1 MDDHSP
7 YARASTGEESPRS
20 SAHDNDRRGFRS
32 KGTKPRRLASRVAVL
47 AAVAVFAS
55 MPVSAG
61 ASASP
66 ADALPS
72 ANSADANSEPEAS
85 LGTASVRLKIEQ
97 SEFELLPK
105 QKMFRHGHVRQD
117 QWAPTDN
124 YFGRVSITSNAA
136 DVPDVVYSMEGQPEQ
151 SSYQFCEYKR
161 DDCQDVEIGVGDTS
175 GHLYLHID
183 LGQAPLGYRHGVT
196 YVPDFPAQPV
206 ELAAAESGSAL
217 RVFREVLVKPSSRV
231 PDCSDY
237 EAATPQLFECL
248 TLGELLLDNP
258 PEVTAAVRDALPDLV
273 QDRANYNMIFAE
285 EFEGEKSLSPTGDCM
300 TGMAT
305 ILENF
310 NISLDPCTN
319 VDASAV
325 PVPCEEIENGYYYSA
340 ITSVCGSG
348 FGTQGKFSFKYGYI
362 EIKYEVPA
370 YNALGF
376 YANSAVV
383 GNRLPDLAHN
393 HRRYGIT
400 IDSIEDYLNYE
411 ESEIDL
417 IEYLPSSYQ
426 DISHQYYNILLSF
439 DGHDSVRT
447 NKDLYYCNPRSTDA
461 HAIVLRLRVCGQR
474 NQTIVVTKGLEWTPQ
489 GYITYYKADGD
500 YYNVDG
506 DSNTGDRPVALRRS
520 QIGISTGKT
529 RGWEHGNVCRDDV
542 GQWLV
547 PVDPDT
553 TDNDPVVFEQVA
565 VSHLPVFLGHSSWG
579 FPKSYHNKVRSKFK
593 IHYIRVFQPDNRYT
607 DMEPVYPP
615 LPVEKPVV
623 AVSDRPRCS

>member
-7 YARASTGEESPRS
+7 YACASTGEESPRG
-20 SAHDNDRRGFRS
+20 AHDNDRRGYWSR
-32 KGTKPRRLASRVAVL
+32 GTKPRRLASRVAVL
-47 AAVAVFAS
+47 ASVAALGL
-55 MPVSAG
+55 MPVPAGTSAR
-61 ASASP
+61 P
-66 ADALPS
+66 ADALL
-72 ANSADANSEPEAS
+72 SADSTDANPESEAS
-85 LGTASVRLKIEQ
+85 LGTASMRLKIEQ

-105 QKMFRHGHVRQD
+105 QKMFRHGHFQFD
-117 QWAPTDN
+117 QWAPTDR

-136 DVPDVVYSMEGQPEQ
+136 DVPSVVFSMEGQPEQ

-183 LGQAPLGYRHGVT
+183 LGQARLGYRYGVT
-196 YVPDFPAQPV
+196 YVPDFPEQPV

-258 PEVTAAVRDALPDLV
+258 PEVTAGVRDALPDLV
-273 QDRANYNMIFAE
+273 QDRANYNLIFAE
-285 EFEGEKSLSPTGDCM
+285 EFEGEKSQSPTGDCM

-305 ILENF
+305 IADNF
-310 NISLDPCTN
+310 NITLDPCTN
-319 VDASAV
+319 VDASTV

-340 ITSVCGSG
+340 LTSVCGSG
-348 FGTQGKFSFKYGYI
+348 FSTDGKFSFKYGYI
-362 EIKYEVPA
+362 EVKYEVPA
-370 YNALGF
+370 YNTLGF
-376 YANSAVV
+376 YANSAVL

-393 HRRYGIT
+393 HRKYGIT
-400 IDSIEDYLNYE
+400 IDSIEKLLSYE

-426 DISHQYYNILLSF
+426 EVSHQYYNVLLSY
-439 DGHDSVRT
+439 DGYDSIRT
-447 NKDLYYCNPRSTDA
+447 DKNLYYCNPSSPDPTG
-461 HAIVLRLRVCGQR
+461 IVLRLRVCGQR

-489 GYITYYKADGD
+489 GYITYYKVDDGSNAD
-500 YYNVDG
+500 
-506 DSNTGDRPVALRRS
+506 DRPAALRRS
-520 QIGISTGKT
+520 QIGVRTGKT
-529 RGWEHGNVCRDDV
+529 KGYEHGPVCRDDV

-565 VSHLPVFLGHSSWG
+565 VTHVPISLGHASWG
-579 FPKSYHNKVRSKFK
+579 FPKYYHNKVRSKFK